1 MIELI
6 TVVLKIFL
14 TIAKAFLAFNK
25 EEKERFEERMKTLS
39 GILKESINDQSES
52 INENDYLS
60 NLEWEKQERYKKY
73 KKAALEVLMK
83 GGGILELSSDD
94 MEIVMGMNGRV
105 VSKREKVIEILTKN
119 LSLEEKS
126 KSIAACLVEE

>member
-14 TIAKAFLAFNK
+14 TFAKAYLAFNQ

-39 GILKESINDQSES
+39 GILKDSISDQSES

-60 NLEWEKQERYKKY
+60 NMAWEKQERYKKY
-73 KKAALEVLMK
+73 KKATFDILVQ
-83 GGGILELSSDD
+83 GGGIFQLLEVEGTL
-94 MEIVMGMNGRV
+94 GMKDRV
-105 VSKREKVIEILTKN
+105 QSKKDKVVEILTKN
-119 LSLEEKS
+119 LNIEEKS
-126 KSIAACLVEE
+126 KAIAALLIEE